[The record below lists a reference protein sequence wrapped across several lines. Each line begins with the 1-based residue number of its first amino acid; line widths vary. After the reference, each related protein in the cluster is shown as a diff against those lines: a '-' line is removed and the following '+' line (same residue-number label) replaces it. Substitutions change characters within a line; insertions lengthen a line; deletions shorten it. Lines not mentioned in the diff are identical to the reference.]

1 MSTSAL
7 VLTLFIAWT
16 LVLLVLM
23 EVVRSYLVLSG
34 RAKSNEF
41 RPDNA
46 NLSPFLQRLAR
57 AHANCIEGLP
67 VFGGLL
73 LIAIA
78 TGRAGLTDS
87 LAPWLLLAR
96 ISQSI
101 THLVSLSVFAVNI
114 RFFFFFVQL
123 AIAVYWTWALLVR

>member
-1 MSTSAL
+1 
-7 VLTLFIAWT
+7 
-16 LVLLVLM
+16 M

-34 RAKSNEF
+34 RTKSNEF